1 LSDVAESKALVLAP
15 HGRDAQVAISLLR
28 NASVAGIPCRDIA
41 AIRDSL
47 SDDSTF
53 ILATEEALTGA
64 DLRPLAEWIAQQP
77 SWSDLPIIVLTHAGG
92 GPDRNPEIWRLA
104 KLLRNVS
111 FVERPFHPMTLASI
125 VSTAVSSRQ
134 RQFEAKARI
143 EELAALNETLERRVE
158 ERTADL
164 ERSHAKALEEA
175 RQREKAEEQL
185 LQAQKVEAIGQLTGG
200 VAHDFNN
207 LLMAILGNLEMLRK
221 HVANDPKAS
230 RLIEGALQG
239 ARRGASLTQRLLA
252 FARRQD
258 LEINVTDIGGLVR
271 SLEDLLSQ
279 SIGPGV
285 DIRFHIED
293 RPFRAEVDVNQIEL
307 ALLNLVINA
316 RDAMPDGGAVDV
328 TVEAC
333 RISGQTG
340 LADGDYVAIVVTDSG
355 KGMDP
360 VTLRRAVEPFFST
373 KGVGKGTGLGLSM
386 IHGLALQLNG
396 ALQLTSTV
404 GRGTTARLLL
414 PAINDG
420 QVETAERGSSAAPTS
435 SIDATPS
442 HILVVDDDA
451 LIAMSTVDMIED
463 LGHRTLEAHSGAK
476 ALEIIESDVRIDLMI
491 TDYSMPRMTGA
502 ELIAAARRV
511 RPELRIVLASGYA
524 DLPGNT
530 QLDVPRLN
538 KPYDQKQLAVQINKA
553 LAG

>member
-1 LSDVAESKALVLAP
+1 LSETGKHKALVLAP
-15 HGRDAQVAISLLR
+15 QGRDAQVAISLLS
-28 NASVAGIPCRDIA
+28 NSSVAGIACRDIA
-41 AIRDSL
+41 GV
-47 SDDSTF
+47 SDRLEEDIAF
-53 ILATEEALTGA
+53 LLATEEALIGA
-64 DLRPLAEWIAQQP
+64 DLRPLADWLANQP

-92 GPDRNPEIWRLA
+92 GPDRNPEVWRLA

-111 FVERPFHPMTLASI
+111 FIERPFNPMTLASI
-125 VSTAVSSRQ
+125 VSTAIGSRE

-143 EELAALNETLERRVE
+143 EELAALNGTLERRVR

-164 ERSHAKALEEA
+164 ERSHAIAMEEA

-221 HVANDPKAS
+221 HVAGDEKAT
-230 RLIEGALQG
+230 RLIEGAFQG
-239 ARRGASLTQRLLA
+239 ANRGASLTQRLLA

-258 LEINVTDIGGLVR
+258 LQIKVTNIGDLVR
-271 SLEDLLSQ
+271 SLEGLLSQ

-285 DIRFHIED
+285 DLRIQIED
-293 RPFRAEVDVNQIEL
+293 TPLRAEVDINQIEL
-307 ALLNLVINA
+307 ALLNLVINS
-316 RDAMPDGGAVDV
+316 RDAMPDGGTIAVDV
-328 TVEAC
+328 GVYRASAEAD
-333 RISGQTG
+333 

-355 KGMDP
+355 RGMDSA
-360 VTLRRAVEPFFST
+360 TLRRAVEPFFST

-396 ALQLTSTV
+396 ALRLTSKA
-404 GRGTTARLLL
+404 GKGTTASLLL
-414 PAINDG
+414 PAIVDDRTDSPEPMLSP
-420 QVETAERGSSAAPTS
+420 VVTS
-435 SIDATPS
+435 SEAARS

-463 LGHRTLEAHSGAK
+463 LGHRVLEAHSGSK
-476 ALEIIESDVRIDLMI
+476 ALEIIESDVKIDLMI
-491 TDYSMPRMTGA
+491 TDYAMPRMTGA
-502 ELIAAARRV
+502 DLILAARRV
-511 RPELRIVLASGYA
+511 RPDLPVVLASGYA
-524 DLPGNT
+524 DLPGGT

-538 KPYDQKQLAVQINKA
+538 KPYDQRQLEVQINKA

>member
-1 LSDVAESKALVLAP
+1 VSINEPKALVLAP
-15 HGRDAQVAISLLR
+15 RGRDAQVAIALLGDS
-28 NASVAGIPCRDIA
+28 SVAAWECRDVTALA
-41 AIRDSL
+41 ARLGNDVA
-47 SDDSTF
+47 F
-53 ILATEEALTGA
+53 VLATEEALVRA
-64 DLRPLAEWIAQQP
+64 DLRPLGDWLDHQP
-77 SWSDLPIIVLTHAGG
+77 SWSDLPFIVLSYAGR
-92 GPDRNPEIWRLA
+92 GPDMNPDLARLS

-111 FVERPFHPMTLASI
+111 FIERPFHPMTLASL
-125 VSTAVSSRQ
+125 VSTAIGSRR

-143 EELAALNETLERRVE
+143 EELAALNETLERRVQ

-164 ERSHAKALEEA
+164 ERSHAIAMEEM

-185 LQAQKVEAIGQLTGG
+185 LQSQKVEAIGQLTGG

-207 LLMAILGNLEMLRK
+207 LLMAILGNLEMLRR
-221 HVANDPKAS
+221 HVAGDQKAS
-230 RLIEGALQG
+230 RLIDGALQG

-258 LEINVTDIGGLVR
+258 LQVKATDLGALVR
-271 SLEDLLSQ
+271 SLEGLLSQ
-279 SIGPGV
+279 SIGPGIELRV
-285 DIRFHIED
+285 HIED
-293 RPFRAEVDVNQIEL
+293 GPLRAEVDVNQIEL
-307 ALLNLVINA
+307 ALLNLVINS
-316 RDAMPDGGAVDV
+316 RDALPDGGTVDIAVEGCHV
-328 TVEAC
+328 SGEA
-333 RISGQTG
+333 G
-340 LADGDYVAIVVTDSG
+340 LADGDYVGIVVTDSG
-355 KGMDP
+355 KGMDA

-404 GRGTTARLLL
+404 GKGTTARLLL
-414 PAINDG
+414 PAVMDNRIDAMEG
-420 QVETAERGSSAAPTS
+420 APTAAPRS
-435 SIDATPS
+435 SDAASPS

-463 LGHRTLEAHSGAK
+463 LGHHALEAHSGQK
-476 ALEIIESDVRIDLMI
+476 ALEIIRSDRKVDLMI

-502 ELIAAARRV
+502 ELVVAARQV
-511 RPELRIVLASGYA
+511 RPDLPIVLASGYA
-524 DLPGNT
+524 DLPGNV